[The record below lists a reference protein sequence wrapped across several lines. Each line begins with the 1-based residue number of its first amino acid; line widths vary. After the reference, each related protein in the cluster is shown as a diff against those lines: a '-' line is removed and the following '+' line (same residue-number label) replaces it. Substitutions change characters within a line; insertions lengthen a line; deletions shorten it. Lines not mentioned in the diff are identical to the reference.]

1 MVNTFDITA
10 FGAVGDGKTDCTAA
24 IQEAIDAAAECR
36 GQVIVPPGEYA
47 TGRLQLHGMYVTMHG
62 VSGWS
67 YHGDG
72 GSALILNDPDAD
84 CLLDISAAVGCTVQ
98 GIGLNGKSLGK
109 NVHGIKL
116 YYEKYNGNGQEDTL
130 TVDDCRIAE
139 FTGDGLHFEHV
150 WAFTV
155 RHCMMIFNKGA
166 GLFIDGWDGFISDCI
181 FCHNLN
187 AGAFGGNTCS
197 SLTFT
202 GNRVE
207 WNWRGGFVFPSGGSC
222 NITGNFF
229 DRSFG
234 PGIDLGAP
242 GKGYSMATV
251 TGNVFRRSGA
261 FNNDR
266 PLIDG
271 EDSCCH
277 IRLTNCGGL
286 TVIGN
291 TGATGG
297 DDGPGGEI
305 TPHTGFIITDCTEC
319 IVRDNVL
326 ANDGDGKMLD
336 LRGDN
341 ATCII
346 DSNIGSE

>member
-1 MVNTFDITA
+1 MTNTFDITA
-10 FGAVGDGKTDCTAA
+10 FGAVGDGVTDCPAA
-24 IQEAIDAAAECR
+24 IQQAMDAAAECR
-36 GQVIVPPGEYA
+36 GQVIIPPGEYA
-47 TGRLQLHGMYVTMHG
+47 TGKLHLHGHFVTMHG
-62 VSGWS
+62 TSGWS

-72 GSALILNDPDAD
+72 GSALKLNDPNAD
-84 CLLDISAAVGCTVQ
+84 CLLDISGAVGCTVL
-98 GIGLNGKSLGK
+98 GIGFNGGDLGERI
-109 NVHGIKL
+109 HGIKL
-116 YYEKYNGNGQEDTL
+116 YYEKYNGNGQEDML
-130 TVDDCRIAE
+130 TVDDCRVAG

-166 GLFIDGWDGFISDCI
+166 GLFIDGWDGFISDTI

-187 AGAFGGNTCS
+187 AGVLGGNTCS

-207 WNWRGGFVFPSGGSC
+207 WNWRAGFDFSAGGSC

-234 PGIDLGAP
+234 PAIDFRD
-242 GKGYSMATV
+242 YSMAAI

-261 FNNDR
+261 FNEDR
-266 PLIDG
+266 PLQNG
-271 EDSCCH
+271 ADSNCH
-277 IRLTNCGGL
+277 IRLTGCSGV
-286 TVIGN
+286 TVVGN
-291 TGATGG
+291 TGRTGG

-305 TPHTGFIITDCTEC
+305 TPQTGFIIENCTEC
-319 IVRDNVL
+319 VIKDNAL
-326 ANDGDGKMLD
+326 WQGAKQQLED

-341 ATCII
+341 STCAIGG
-346 DSNIGSE
+346 NIGSITV